1 MNFTE
6 GIPVPELWLPPSVT
20 DDCCSARP
28 FSKHATQ
35 CWVEYAFGRMQ
46 ELEAE
51 RDRAR
56 AQCKAKDDHI
66 EMLTEREKNLQ
77 SALAYTEKRCAQLLK
92 QLEEKTPLNA
102 DLDH

>member
-1 MNFTE
+1 MDSTV
-6 GIPVPELWLPPSVT
+6 GTPAPWLWLPPSVT
-20 DDCCSARP
+20 DDCHSARP

-51 RDRAR
+51 RDRAK

-66 EMLTEREKNLQ
+66 ETLKEREKNLQ
-77 SALAYTEKRCAQLLK
+77 SALAYTENRCAQLLK